1 MPTLLPVS
9 LLVGALGDKR
19 IMSQINRRL
28 YVLVYTAAAMRV
40 RVRVHVRIIGRKQ
53 TAKVKS

>member
-40 RVRVHVRIIGRKQ
+40 RVHVRIIGRKQ